1 MPEIIA
7 NTNTGDYPVLI
18 QQGAL
23 KKLGELTKEACRGRR
38 AFIVTDENV
47 GSYYLDKAKS
57 ALDSAGFHTESKIIP
72 AGESSKSPQQLLALY
87 ESFHRAGITRSDPVI
102 ALGGGVI
109 GDLCGFAAATWLRGV
124 PLIQV
129 PTTLLAQV
137 DSSIGGKTGIDLDCG
152 KNLAGSFYQP
162 KAVLMD
168 PDLLRTLSRERMAEG
183 MAEVIKYGLIRDL
196 FLFEQIEHKTY
207 DLEWVLERCVRIK
220 TTVVAADERDTG
232 ERMLLNFGHTIGHA
246 IEKVTRY
253 SVYTHGAAVS
263 VGMVAAAEL
272 GERLGQTEAGTADR
286 LRKLLMSYQLPVQA
300 DLNIDEILDAV
311 RSDKKRLAGKMYFV
325 LLRHIGKAFLYPM
338 QPEDLERELREVW
351 QHV

>member
-7 NTNTGDYPVLI
+7 NTKSGDYPILI

-23 KKLGELTKEACRGRR
+23 SKLGELAKETCRGRR
-38 AFIVTDENV
+38 AFIVTDEHV
-47 GSYYLDKAKS
+47 GAYYLDKAKS
-57 ALDSAGFHTESKIIP
+57 ILDAAGFQTASKVVP
-72 AGESSKSPQQLLALY
+72 PGESSKSPQQLLALY
-87 ESFHRAGITRSDPVI
+87 ESFHQAGITRSDPVI

-152 KNLAGSFYQP
+152 KNLAGAFYQP

-168 PDLLRTLSRERMAEG
+168 PGLLRTLSRQRMAEG

-196 FLFEQIEHKTY
+196 SLFEQIEQKTY

-246 IEKVTRY
+246 IEKVTGY

-263 VGMVAAAEL
+263 IGMVAAAKL
-272 GERLGQTEAGTADR
+272 GERLGQTEPGTADR
-286 LRKLLMSYQLPVQA
+286 LKKLLMAYQLPVQA
-300 DLNIDEILDAV
+300 DLSIDDILHAV
-311 RSDKKRLAGKMYFV
+311 QSDKKRLAGKIYFV
-325 LLRHIGKAFLYPM
+325 LLHHIGKAFLYPM
-338 QPEDLERELREVW
+338 QQEALEREFREVW
-351 QHV
+351 HHV